1 MGGQTVRDAVITTP
15 VFFNQAERLAL
26 IAAAQLGGLN
36 VLQLMN
42 TPMAAAL
49 NYGMFRRKEINGTV
63 KHMMLYDMG
72 AQATTATIVGFQV
85 VKTKDKGFSETHPQ
99 AQILGVGYDRTLG
112 GSEMKFRV
120 RDYLADQ
127 FNAMGKTKTDVKTVP
142 RAMGKLLKE
151 AERVKLI
158 LSANT
163 DCFAQ
168 IENVMEDIDFK
179 HPMTRDKLMEMSA
192 DLMDRVTGPVQRALT
207 TASMSMEN
215 IDQVILVGGGTR
227 VPKVQEL
234 LTEFVGQEL
243 GKSLNTDESAAM
255 GAVYRSAD
263 ISTGVKVKKFLT
275 KDAVI
280 LPIDVDFE
288 REIES
293 EEGLDGEPTMK
304 KVRRTLFSRMNPFP
318 QKKIMTFNKHIKDFK
333 FNVNYADLAYLG
345 ETEVAYIASLNL
357 TSVLVKGV
365 KEALDGNAADNIETK
380 GVKAHFQ
387 LDDSGILTCTS
398 VESVFEKTISVE
410 EQEKKEKEWKEATD
424 GIDWSKLGDNI
435 NILGDNIKNF
445 FGSDEVKDEV
455 KKDDNEEKI
464 QNSDDDQ

>member
-1 MGGQTVRDAVITTP
+1 MG
-15 VFFNQAERLAL
+15 
-26 IAAAQLGGLN
+26 
-36 VLQLMN
+36 
-42 TPMAAAL
+42 
-49 NYGMFRRKEINGTV
+49 
-63 KHMMLYDMG
+63 
-72 AQATTATIVGFQV
+72 
-85 VKTKDKGFSETHPQ
+85 KGYSETHPQ

-112 GSEMKFRV
+112 GAEMTFRM
-120 RDYLADQ
+120 REFLADE
-127 FNAMGKTKTDVKTVP
+127 FNAMKKTKTDVRSVP

-255 GAVYRSAD
+255 GAVYQSAD
-263 ISTGVKVKKFLT
+263 ISTGFKVKKFLT
-275 KDAVI
+275 KDAV
-280 LPIDVDFE
+280 LFPIDVDFS
-288 REIES
+288 REIE
-293 EEGLDGEPTMK
+293 GEDDAEPGVK
-304 KVRRTLFSRMNPFP
+304 RVKRSLFSRMNPFP
-318 QKKIMTFNKHIKDFK
+318 QKKIMTFNKHIKDFT
-333 FNVNYADLAYLG
+333 FNVNYAELEYLG
-345 ETEVAYIASLNL
+345 ETEVANIGSQNL

-365 KEALDGNAADNIETK
+365 KEALDGNLADNVETK

-387 LDDSGILTCTS
+387 LDDSGILTCTH
-398 VESVFEKTISVE
+398 VESVFEKTVSPE

-424 GIDWSKLGDNI
+424 SIDWSKLGDNI
-435 NILGDNIKNF
+435 KSF
-445 FGSDEVKDEV
+445 FGSDSEKKEENAEGEKKEDVKEDA
-455 KKDDNEEKI
+455 KKDDKKDEKKEKK
-464 QNSDDDQ
+464 DDKPKEPKKPKIESVKVD